1 MSTTQY
7 RPEYR
12 FNKERT
18 VNFFQNI
25 TLFVSI
31 VLTVFII
38 GGNDLAYAI
47 TNSYNSGQE
56 VILRRREFILN
67 PDVRGFMD
75 REQGSFLLFPG
86 SKAHLVVDGLYLA
99 FWIACTVVIVFAW
112 LCAIFQDPKTDD
124 FGRYWRFLSLLVP
137 FCSMICHIFGNFHYQ
152 FYCAVGAIP
161 QENCFW
167 MFDYRSFLTG
177 PAAIMAISIA
187 GLILSIIFW
196 YTYQIISCRMF
207 FDEVIIAPE
216 LPSKNSVTPPPTT
229 EVDTST
235 PPV

>member
-1 MSTTQY
+1 MPTTQY

-25 TLFVSI
+25 VLFVSI

-47 TNSYNSGQE
+47 TNSSNSGQE

-99 FWIACTVVIVFAW
+99 LWGLCVLVIVFTW
-112 LCAIFQDPKTDD
+112 LCAIFQENTDD

-137 FCSMICHIFGNFHYQ
+137 FCCMICHIFGNFHYQ

-167 MFDYRSFLTG
+167 MFDYRSFLAG
-177 PAAIMAISIA
+177 PAGIMAISIA

-196 YTYQIISCRMF
+196 YTYQIVTCRMF

-216 LPSKNSVTPPPTT
+216 LLPKNPSAD
-229 EVDTST
+229 VDTPT

>member
-1 MSTTQY
+1 MPTTTKY

-18 VNFFQNI
+18 INFFQNI
-25 TLFVSI
+25 TLFASI

-38 GGNDLAYAI
+38 GSNDLAYAI
-47 TNSYNSGQE
+47 INSYNSGGEE
-56 VILRRREFILN
+56 VILSRREFILN
-67 PDVRGFMD
+67 PDVRFQN

-86 SKAHLVVDGLYLA
+86 SQASLVVDGLYLA
-99 FWIACTVVIVFAW
+99 LYGLCVLW
-112 LCAIFQDPKTDD
+112 LGTMCLFIMTSEKTDD
-124 FGRYWRFLSLLVP
+124 VGRYWRFLSLLVP
-137 FCSMICHIFGNFHYQ
+137 FCCMICHIFGNFHYQ

-167 MFDYRSFLTG
+167 MFDYRSFLAG
-177 PAAIMAISIA
+177 PAAIMAISIS

-196 YTYQIISCRMF
+196 YTYQIVSCRMF

-216 LPSKNSVTPPPTT
+216 LLPKNPVTPPTT
-229 EVDTST
+229 DVDTPT